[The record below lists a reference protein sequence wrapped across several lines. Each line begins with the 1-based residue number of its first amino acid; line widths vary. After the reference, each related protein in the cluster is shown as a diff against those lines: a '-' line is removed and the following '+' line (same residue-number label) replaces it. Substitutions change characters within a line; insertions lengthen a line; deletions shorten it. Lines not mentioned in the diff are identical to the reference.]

1 MAPIGDAPTVA
12 IFYGS
17 QTGLGFK
24 DPDSGRDIVCKSFEI
39 LILPKKMLGNRFWL
53 FVSHFERH
61 SLLLRDLLPTL

>member
-24 DPDSGRDIVCKSFEI
+24 DPDSGRIIVCKSFEI
-39 LILPKKMLGNRFWL
+39 LILPKKIARQSFL
-53 FVSHFERH
+53 VVC
-61 SLLLRDLLPTL
+61 